1 MIFIKILG
9 AAAIVL
15 GCAAFGFGTAYKER
29 KETALLRSLIHLL
42 DNFKLELLH
51 NSPSIAN
58 ICRKIATDQSNQVHR
73 LFLELADVLDQHVSP
88 HVSGCMDKVVGKF
101 PELPEQVQTALRLV
115 GDSLGAYGL
124 ELQLSGLASVRATLS
139 QTLKNLRE
147 GQQERHRCMQTLWL
161 CAGAGL
167 AILFV

>member
-1 MIFIKILG
+1 MIFIKVLG

-15 GCAAFGFGTAYKER
+15 GCAAFGLSSAYKER
-29 KETALLRSLIHLL
+29 REASQLRALIYLL
-42 DNFKLELLH
+42 DNFKLALMH

-58 ICRKIATDQSNQVHR
+58 VCRKIATDKSNQVHE
-73 LFLELADVLDQHVSP
+73 LFLELANVLDRHVSP
-88 HVSGCMDKVVGKF
+88 NVSGCMDKIVDKF
-101 PELPEQVQTALRLV
+101 PELTESIRTALHLI

-147 GQQERHRCMQTLWL
+147 GQRERHRCMQTLWL